1 MPTPQT
7 LGVVFDQSVE
17 KFARNTGLIYSPD
30 GNTINSYSYS
40 ELKTRVNSW
49 IEFFQQRDLKPGDR
63 IVAIAP
69 KSPLHFVFFYS
80 CWKLGLIAV
89 PVCESLGDL
98 EMSFIIRDS
107 DPTLILSDASF
118 EAKVKSNAGDIPVID
133 WHSISI
139 DANAGNKILPN
150 ADIPLDSVAT
160 LIYTSGST
168 GMPKGVMLTHQNLW
182 MNSWSALQCFHVEKS
197 DRLISLLP
205 YWHAYAM
212 TTEII
217 CVIMAG
223 GACIVPR
230 DIRDFKRN
238 IKNYKPT
245 LVLVVP
251 RVVDGLKAA
260 IDKSIAE
267 LPPKKKALI
276 DKAIYNASRIC
287 NAGPKLDG
295 GILRMF
301 THHLFYDPLVFRK
314 FRNAFGGRIR
324 FIVSG
329 GAPLDLELQIFF
341 KYMGMPIFQGYG
353 LTEASP
359 VVSSNL
365 EDVHRLGS
373 CGQVLP
379 WLLPEHGGD
388 FTFKDEDGNLDKS
401 NHGQLLIRGQCVMKG
416 YWRHTDASAKTME
429 DGWLNTGDVG
439 YCDKDGFLFIQ
450 GRKGNMIVMISGEK
464 VHPEFVEDAVKAS
477 PMISEAMVIGEKCK
491 NLYVCANVPQEIKDK
506 HSPEELH
513 DLVKQEV
520 LRTTGHMALYQKP
533 KDVIILP
540 DFNIEDG
547 TLTVSL
553 KIRRFKIRELY
564 KKEIE
569 EFLEK
574 NGEEIAIKRELRIA
588 SSKVIESLEEGSVIL
603 GNGNLL
609 K

>member
-1 MPTPQT
+1 MPTPQN
-7 LGVVFDQSVE
+7 LGVLFDQSVE
-17 KFARNTGLIYSPD
+17 KYAKNIGLIYSPD
-30 GNTINSYSYS
+30 GNTINNYHFSD
-40 ELKTRVNSW
+40 LKTRVNSW
-49 IEFFQQRDLKPGDR
+49 IEFFRQREVKIGDR
-63 IVAIAP
+63 VVAIAP
-69 KSPLHFVFFYS
+69 KSPLHFSFFYA
-80 CWKLGLIAV
+80 CWKMGLIAV

-107 DPTLILSDASF
+107 DPAFILSDAAF
-118 EAKVKSNAGDIPVID
+118 EAKVKTNAGDIPVID
-133 WHSISI
+133 WQTIPL
-139 DANAGNKILPN
+139 DREAGKRTLPS
-150 ADIPLDSVAT
+150 ADIPLDGIAT

-182 MNSWSALQCFHVEKS
+182 MNSWSALQCFHITAS
-197 DRLISLLP
+197 DRLMSLLP
-205 YWHAYAM
+205 YWHAYAL
-212 TTEII
+212 TTEVI
-217 CVIMAG
+217 CGVMG
-223 GACIVPR
+223 GCTCAVPK

-245 LVLVVP
+245 IVLVVP

-260 IDKSIAE
+260 IDKSISE
-267 LPPKKKALI
+267 LPAKKKALI

-295 GILRMF
+295 GILRMV
-301 THHLFYDPLVFRK
+301 THHLFYDPFVFRK
-314 FRNAFGGRIR
+314 FRQAFGGKIR
-324 FIVSG
+324 FVVSG

-341 KYMGMPIFQGYG
+341 KFMGMPIFQGYG
-353 LTEASP
+353 LTEAAP

-373 CGQVLP
+373 CGPVMP

-388 FTFKDEDGNLDKS
+388 YTFKDEEGNLDKS
-401 NHGQLLIRGQCVMKG
+401 NHGQLLVKGQCVMKG

-429 DGWLNTGDVG
+429 NGWLNTGDVG
-439 YCDKDGFLFIQ
+439 YCDRDGFIFIQ

-464 VHPEFVEDAVKAS
+464 VHPEFVEDAVKTS

-491 NLYVCANVPQEIKDK
+491 NLYVCANVPEEYKEK
-506 HSPEELH
+506 HSPEELR
-513 DLVKQEV
+513 DLIRQEV

-533 KDVIILP
+533 KNVIILP

-547 TLTVSL
+547 TLTVSM

-564 KKEIE
+564 KKQID
-569 EFLEK
+569 EFLLE
-574 NGEEIAIKRELRIA
+574 NGEEIATKRELRIA
-588 SSKVIESLEEGSVIL
+588 SSKVVESLEKGSVML
-603 GNGNLL
+603 GDGNLL

>member
-1 MPTPQT
+1 MATPQN
-7 LGVVFDQSVE
+7 LGVLFDESCR
-17 KFARNTGLIYSPD
+17 KFAKLPGIIYSPD
-30 GNTINSYSYS
+30 GNTINRYSYS
-40 ELKTRVNSW
+40 EINVRVNSW
-49 IEFFQQRDLKPGDR
+49 IKFFQQKNVKVGER

-69 KSPLHFVFFYS
+69 KSPLHYVFFYT

-98 EMSFIIRDS
+98 EMSFIIRDC
-107 DPTLILSDASF
+107 DPSFILCDSSIIS
-118 EAKVKSNAGDIPVID
+118 KVQNNAGDIPVINWQTIPID
-133 WHSISI
+133 PAAHAKTLPTEDTPIDSI
-139 DANAGNKILPN
+139 
-150 ADIPLDSVAT
+150 AT

-182 MNSWSALQCFHVEKS
+182 MNSWSALQCFHIKHK
-197 DRLISLLP
+197 DCLMSLLP
-205 YWHAYAM
+205 YWHAYAL
-212 TTEII
+212 TTEVI
-217 CVIMAG
+217 CSIMG
-223 GACIVPR
+223 GCSCAIPR

-245 LVLVVP
+245 IVIVVP

-267 LPPKKKALI
+267 TTPRKKQLI
-276 DKAIYNASRIC
+276 EKAIYNASRIC

-314 FRNAFGGRIR
+314 FRQAFGGKIR
-324 FIVSG
+324 FVVSG

-341 KYMGMPIFQGYG
+341 KFMGMPIFQGYG
-353 LTEASP
+353 LTEAAP

-365 EDVHRLGS
+365 EEKHRLGS
-373 CGQVLP
+373 CGPVMS
-379 WLLPEHGGD
+379 WLQPEHDGD
-388 FTFKDEDGNLDKS
+388 YTFKDEDGNLDKS
-401 NHGQLLIRGQCVMKG
+401 NHGQLLVKGQCVMKG

-439 YCDKDGFLFIQ
+439 YCDRDGFIFIQ

-491 NLYVCANVPQEIKDK
+491 NLYVCANVPQEFQDK

-513 DLVKQEV
+513 NLIKQEV

-564 KKEIE
+564 KKKIE

-574 NGEEIAIKRELRIA
+574 SGEEIATKREMRIA
-588 SSKVIESLEEGSVIL
+588 SSKVVESLEAGSVML
-603 GNGNLL
+603 GDGNLL

>member
-1 MPTPQT
+1 MPTPQN
-7 LGVVFDQSVE
+7 LGVLFDQSME
-17 KFARNTGLIYSPD
+17 KYAKNIGLIYSPD
-30 GNTINSYSYS
+30 GNTINNYSFWD
-40 ELKTRVNSW
+40 LKTRVNSW
-49 IEFFQQRDLKPGDR
+49 IEFFRQREVKIGDR
-63 IVAIAP
+63 VVAIAP
-69 KSPLHFVFFYS
+69 KSPLHFSFFYA
-80 CWKLGLIAV
+80 CWKMGLIAV

-107 DPTLILSDASF
+107 DPAFILVDAAF
-118 EAKVKSNAGDIPVID
+118 DAKVKTNAGDVPVID
-133 WHSISI
+133 WQTIPL
-139 DANAGNKILPN
+139 DREAGKKTLPN
-150 ADIPLDSVAT
+150 ADIPLDAVST

-182 MNSWSALQCFHVEKS
+182 MNSWSALQCFQITRS
-197 DRLISLLP
+197 DRLMSLLP
-205 YWHAYAM
+205 YWHAYAL
-212 TTEII
+212 TTEVI
-217 CVIMAG
+217 CGVMGG
-223 GACIVPR
+223 GACAIPK

-245 LVLVVP
+245 IVLVVP

-260 IDKSIAE
+260 IDKSISE

-295 GILRMF
+295 GILRMI
-301 THHLFYDPLVFRK
+301 THHLFYDPLVFKK
-314 FRNAFGGRIR
+314 FRSAFGGKIR
-324 FIVSG
+324 FVVSG

-341 KYMGMPIFQGYG
+341 KFMGMPIFQGYG
-353 LTEASP
+353 LTEAAP

-373 CGQVLP
+373 CGPVMP

-388 FTFKDEDGNLDKS
+388 YTFKDEEGNLDKS
-401 NHGQLLIRGQCVMKG
+401 NHGQLLVKGQCVMKG

-429 DGWLNTGDVG
+429 NGWLNTGDVG
-439 YCDKDGFLFIQ
+439 YCDKDGFIFIQ

-491 NLYVCANVPQEIKDK
+491 NLYVCANVPEEYKEK
-506 HSPEELH
+506 HSPEELR
-513 DLVKQEV
+513 DLVRQEV
-520 LRTTGHMALYQKP
+520 LRCTGHMALYQKP

-547 TLTVSL
+547 TLTVSM

-564 KKEIE
+564 KKQIDD
-569 EFLEK
+569 FLLES
-574 NGEEIAIKRELRIA
+574 GEEIATKRELRIA
-588 SSKVIESLEEGSVIL
+588 SSKVVESLEKGSVML
-603 GNGNLL
+603 GDGNLL